1 MKKVKHKCIERM
13 SSGTAD
19 KLGLTRA
26 VLCNGQSR
34 LILNNGNKCYIKAI
48 GGLEDPKFQ
57 LVYFE
62 RSRYARDMKFH
73 L

>member
-1 MKKVKHKCIERM
+1 M
-13 SSGTAD
+13 
-19 KLGLTRA
+19 
-26 VLCNGQSR
+26 VLQINWASLEQSCVMVSLPEST

-48 GGLEDPKFQ
+48 GGLEGPKFQ